1 MKTLIRCA
9 YVALVGLVVFMG
21 ALCIARGVSLRAQEA
36 GAPRQQEKAPAQAG
50 RLAPD
55 GPELTL

>member
-21 ALCIARGVSLRAQEA
+21 ALCIARGVSLHAQQA
-36 GAPRQQEKAPAQAG
+36 DAPRQQESAPAQAL
-50 RLAPD
+50 RPAPD
-55 GPELTL
+55 SPELTL